1 MDPLLA
7 GLQGGDEDVYFP
19 ATFPSWEMIA
29 FDNLV
34 APRIPSLH
42 FEQAL
47 IIALF
52 LTKESI
58 LAQYAS
64 SLMCLPLL
72 PGSDI
77 NAVATPAMAV
87 VAVVVIIV
95 VIVVIVVVAVVVV
108 VVVGGDWSV
117 PNNSQSI
124 SAIRRWTSVVAP
136 LVDLFIQISL

>member
-7 GLQGGDEDVYFP
+7 GLQGGDVTFL
-19 ATFPSWEMIA
+19 ATFPSREMIA

-42 FEQAL
+42 FERAL
-47 IIALF
+47 IIALS

-64 SLMCLPLL
+64 SSTCLPLL

-87 VAVVVIIV
+87 VVV
-95 VIVVIVVVAVVVV
+95 
-108 VVVGGDWSV
+108 DD
-117 PNNSQSI
+117 
-124 SAIRRWTSVVAP
+124 P